1 MKFALM
7 IYQPHPFDTSAY
19 SPEEYQEIAASYAA
33 INAIPGV
40 TPGVPLGAVA
50 KAMTVRV
57 EDGETRTAEAP
68 YAGPAGAV
76 GGYLLFQAESLED
89 AVALAARVPTARL
102 GGAVE
107 VRPAMVFDE

>member
-19 SPEEYQEIAASYAA
+19 SPEEYQEIAGGYAA
-33 INAIPGV
+33 INASPGV

-50 KAMTVRV
+50 KAVTVRV

-68 YAGPAGAV
+68 YAGPAGVV
-76 GGYLLFQAESLED
+76 GGYLIFEAESLED
-89 AVALAARVPTARL
+89 AVALAARVPAARL

-107 VRPAMVFDE
+107 VRPCEVYW